1 MYNANNKGGFI
12 MAKPKYGYGWAIK
25 WALAAVILAA
35 GILSKIYEED
45 IVYAATGL
53 AVVIFSVFRVYPLM
67 KTLKTEV
74 LRTINLIE
82 IIFEFIIGAV
92 MVYVAFSGKSD
103 EALWTALYGYMLT
116 FFLLARGV
124 IYFVSLYYFNEKSEA
139 AKFWTHMFFI
149 AIGPVV
155 LTLTLQDNDTI
166 ISTLGW
172 ILLVVAIGGGIYLG
186 FDGYGGYRKYRE
198 YSKSINQPKEKEKDK
213 PKDKNI
219 EKELPKPIEDEAEQ
233 PETYI
238 S

>member
-1 MYNANNKGGFI
+1 MS
-12 MAKPKYGYGWAIK
+12 KPKFGYGWALK

-53 AVVIFSVFRVYPLM
+53 AVVIFSIFRVYPLM

-116 FFLLARGV
+116 FFLLARGI
-124 IYFVSLYYFNEKSEA
+124 IYFISLYYFDEKSEA
-139 AKFWTHMFFI
+139 MKFWTHLFFVG
-149 AIGPVV
+149 IGPVV
-155 LTLTLQDNDTI
+155 LTLTLQDNNTI
-166 ISTLGW
+166 ITTLGW
-172 ILLVVAIGGGIYLG
+172 LLLIVAIGGGVYLG

-198 YSKSINQPKEKEKDK
+198 SSKALNTEKAKHKDPKV
-213 PKDKNI
+213 
-219 EKELPKPIEDEAEQ
+219 EKELPKPIEDEVKEK
-233 PETYI
+233 ETYI
-238 S
+238 N

>member
-1 MYNANNKGGFI
+1 
-12 MAKPKYGYGWAIK
+12 MAKPKYGYGWVIK
-25 WALAAVILAA
+25 WALAAVILAV
-35 GILSKIYEED
+35 GILSKIYQED

-82 IIFEFIIGAV
+82 IIFEFIIGGL

-103 EALWTALYGYMLT
+103 QGIWAALYGYMLT
-116 FFLLARGV
+116 FFLLARGI
-124 IYFVSLYYFNEKSEA
+124 IYFVSLYYFDEKSESV
-139 AKFWTHMFFI
+139 KFWMHMFFVG
-149 AIGPVV
+149 IGPVV
-155 LTLTLQDNDTI
+155 LTLTLQGNGTI

-172 ILLVVAIGGGIYLG
+172 LLLVIAIGGGVYLG

-198 YSKSINQPKEKEKDK
+198 YSKSINQPKTKEKNK
-213 PKDKNI
+213 EV
-219 EKELPKPIEDEAEQ
+219 EKELPKPIEDEVEQ